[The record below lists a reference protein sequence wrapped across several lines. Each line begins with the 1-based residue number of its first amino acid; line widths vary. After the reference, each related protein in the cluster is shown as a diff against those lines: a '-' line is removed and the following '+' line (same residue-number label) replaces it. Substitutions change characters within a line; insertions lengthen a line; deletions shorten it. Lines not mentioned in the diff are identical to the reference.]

1 MTCTVSM
8 MSCSTAS
15 TSLFLKG
22 IAYGNKLD
30 RALRGVQEP
39 PLLVAFRLDYRNFTL
54 NRCLGQLLRLSG

>member
-8 MSCSTAS
+8 MSCSTEF

-39 PLLVAFRLDYRNFTL
+39 PLLVAFRLDYRNFTPK
-54 NRCLGQLLRLSG
+54 